1 MNRFRRRRLLL
12 RIGIAAPI
20 LAYVSV
26 GVAALT
32 WPGFDHATQYI
43 SELGGE
49 AAPHP
54 AIFNVGVLVS
64 GVGAGVAGIGFGLS
78 VLALGGAR
86 ISAAIIALC
95 FGLAGVGLVLS
106 SLYPWPDPRH
116 LAINLGLGIQL
127 APLAMVWAL
136 RRIEDMGRLRVFL
149 LAVFAMHE
157 HQLDDGQHGAWTQ
170 PLEKAIQGLQA
181 GVEQH
186 EPLTFSRVLLGPCH
200 RHHAA
205 QRHGQKVI
213 GRLISAHLKFL
224 AALLHGLFNRD
235 RATLGMARAISGQI
249 EHDDLHIRLNAG
261 NSRLEPGR
269 KSTPVTRLTRQAA

>member
-1 MNRFRRRRLLL
+1 MNRFRRRRFLL

-20 LAYVSV
+20 LAYASV

-43 SELGGE
+43 SELGGA

-54 AIFNVGVLVS
+54 AIFNTGVLVS
-64 GVGAGVAGIGFGLS
+64 GAGAGVAGIGFALA

-127 APLAMVWAL
+127 APLAIVWAL
-136 RRIEDMGRLRVFL
+136 RNIEGMGRLRIFL
-149 LAVFAMHE
+149 LVVFAAMAVLTVLTKH
-157 HQLDDGQHGAWTQ
+157 L
-170 PLEKAIQGLQA
+170 IFQGLVNDNNVGWWERA
-181 GVEQH
+181 FAIVLVGWTGVAAYALE
-186 EPLTFSRVLLGPCH
+186 RRLL
-200 RHHAA
+200 
-205 QRHGQKVI
+205 
-213 GRLISAHLKFL
+213 
-224 AALLHGLFNRD
+224 AL
-235 RATLGMARAISGQI
+235 ARAES
-249 EHDDLHIRLNAG
+249 NA
-261 NSRLEPGR
+261 
-269 KSTPVTRLTRQAA
+269 

>member
-1 MNRFRRRRLLL
+1 MNRFRRRRFLL

-136 RRIEDMGRLRVFL
+136 RRIEGMSQLRVFL
-149 LAVFAMHE
+149 LAVFVVMAVLTVLTKH
-157 HQLDDGQHGAWTQ
+157 LIFKGLVNDDNVGWWERAFAIVLVGWTGIAAYV
-170 PLEKAIQGLQA
+170 LE
-181 GVEQH
+181 
-186 EPLTFSRVLLGPCH
+186 RRLL
-200 RHHAA
+200 
-205 QRHGQKVI
+205 
-213 GRLISAHLKFL
+213 S
-224 AALLHGLFNRD
+224 
-235 RATLGMARAISGQI
+235 MARASP
-249 EHDDLHIRLNAG
+249 DA
-261 NSRLEPGR
+261 
-269 KSTPVTRLTRQAA
+269 

>member
-1 MNRFRRRRLLL
+1 MKQFRRRRFLL

-149 LAVFAMHE
+149 LAVFAVMAVLTVLTKH
-157 HQLDDGQHGAWTQ
+157 LIFKGLVNDDNVGWWERASAIVLVGWTGIAAYV
-170 PLEKAIQGLQA
+170 LERRLLILAKASPYA
-181 GVEQH
+181 
-186 EPLTFSRVLLGPCH
+186 
-200 RHHAA
+200 
-205 QRHGQKVI
+205 
-213 GRLISAHLKFL
+213 
-224 AALLHGLFNRD
+224 
-235 RATLGMARAISGQI
+235 
-249 EHDDLHIRLNAG
+249 
-261 NSRLEPGR
+261 
-269 KSTPVTRLTRQAA
+269 

>member
-1 MNRFRRRRLLL
+1 MNRFRRRRFLL

-136 RRIEDMGRLRVFL
+136 RRIEDMGRLRIFL
-149 LAVFAMHE
+149 LAVFAVMAVLTVLTKH
-157 HQLDDGQHGAWTQ
+157 LIFKGLVNDDNVGWWERAFAIVLVGWTGIAAYA
-170 PLEKAIQGLQA
+170 LERRLLILAKASPYA
-181 GVEQH
+181 
-186 EPLTFSRVLLGPCH
+186 
-200 RHHAA
+200 
-205 QRHGQKVI
+205 
-213 GRLISAHLKFL
+213 
-224 AALLHGLFNRD
+224 
-235 RATLGMARAISGQI
+235 
-249 EHDDLHIRLNAG
+249 
-261 NSRLEPGR
+261 
-269 KSTPVTRLTRQAA
+269 

>member
-1 MNRFRRRRLLL
+1 MKQFRRRRFLL

-136 RRIEDMGRLRVFL
+136 RRIEDMGRLRAFL
-149 LAVFAMHE
+149 LAVFAVMAVLTVLTKH
-157 HQLDDGQHGAWTQ
+157 LIFKGLVNDDNVGWWERAFAIVLVGWTGIAAYV
-170 PLEKAIQGLQA
+170 LERRLLIMAKASPYA
-181 GVEQH
+181 
-186 EPLTFSRVLLGPCH
+186 
-200 RHHAA
+200 
-205 QRHGQKVI
+205 
-213 GRLISAHLKFL
+213 
-224 AALLHGLFNRD
+224 
-235 RATLGMARAISGQI
+235 
-249 EHDDLHIRLNAG
+249 
-261 NSRLEPGR
+261 
-269 KSTPVTRLTRQAA
+269 

>member
-1 MNRFRRRRLLL
+1 MTRFRRRRFLLW
-12 RIGIAAPI
+12 IGIASPI

-64 GVGAGVAGIGFGLS
+64 GAGAGVAGIGFALS

-95 FGLAGVGLVLS
+95 FGLAGVGLILS
-106 SLYPWPDPRH
+106 SLYPSADPRH
-116 LAINLGLGIQL
+116 LAINLGLGIQI

-136 RRIEDMGRLRVFL
+136 RRIEGMGRLRIFL
-149 LAVFAMHE
+149 LAVFVVMAILTVLTKH
-157 HQLDDGQHGAWTQ
+157 LIFKGLVNDDNVGWWERAFAIVLVGWTGIAAYA
-170 PLEKAIQGLQA
+170 LERRLLIMAKAESEA
-181 GVEQH
+181 
-186 EPLTFSRVLLGPCH
+186 
-200 RHHAA
+200 
-205 QRHGQKVI
+205 
-213 GRLISAHLKFL
+213 
-224 AALLHGLFNRD
+224 
-235 RATLGMARAISGQI
+235 
-249 EHDDLHIRLNAG
+249 
-261 NSRLEPGR
+261 
-269 KSTPVTRLTRQAA
+269 